1 VSNPITYAQLLETN
15 NLIQACNDE
24 TYWLCVTRTV
34 QESKLFPVPAY
45 MLLSYLMVYYRYPE
59 LLRKIET
66 SMRAEDIGDR
76 SRNMGIKTQ
85 ASHLAWCLPGF
96 YLLARE
102 LLISMGLIRPQDGV
116 EDIVYLMDFWKRHQ
130 LSWHR
135 NDGHISNKEFGHRS
149 QILPERRLQVFEAD
163 LFDCRQGDALHEAAL
178 KFTATVSQYIFLI
191 HCESRIGLANTGP
204 YKFGDNR
211 ELLVRDF
218 MDLSE
223 GDYPWMDGVATDV
236 PYNNLTI
243 PMVVED
249 CHFYL
254 VDDWASFESEPEFK
268 AEKVVGV
275 GLYTSDTL
283 SEGYMPVGMGSAD
296 ELTRTFQDLNDVVKD
311 ASARLWKRIAGWSR
325 AEMMDAGAI
334 TYFSVVKDL
343 AHIAGVYE
351 HDDWMTIDERA
362 ERFRPILNDEYGRD
376 GLGELLGSMTN
387 PGQQMNEYSMMQ
399 HSNKPQRMFSHI
411 PYSILTDGDYT
422 ATCGPLRPG
431 TNHMTPKT
439 GKYRTTRGLL
449 DLDEY
454 NRVARG
460 FTPKVCE
467 DKFRFLD
474 ETWVKYNYDTPLA
487 DELYRAE
494 QEESRTLKGK
504 GAGLK
509 RADLGAPTSPIA
521 SDPLP
526 GNSVILHGLAIKKLG
541 TAAVI
546 ANVLGVGAD
555 EVTSALDAAVA
566 SGHAVVVKDAFML
579 TPAGQQALDTAYP
592 TMFADLRSNS
602 AFVSA
607 YDRFEVVNRDLKQL
621 ITDWQTIEIAGT
633 RVPNDHSNKDY
644 DDGIIDRLG
653 TLHEQAEGGLGALAA
668 PEPRLARYTERLL
681 AALEKAEDG
690 ETEFVSGAK
699 VDSYHTVW
707 FELHEDLLRIL
718 GREREE

>member
-1 VSNPITYAQLLETN
+1 MSTPISYAQLLETN
-15 NLIQACNDE
+15 NLVQACNDE

-66 SMRAEDIGDR
+66 RMRAEDIGDR

-85 ASHLAWCLPGF
+85 ASHIAWCMPGF

-116 EDIVYLMDFWKRHQ
+116 EDLIYLMDFWKRHQ

-163 LFDCRQGDALHEAAL
+163 LFECREGDALHEAAM

-204 YKFGDNR
+204 YKFGANR

-223 GDYPWMDGVATDV
+223 GDYPWMDGVAADV

-268 AEKVVGV
+268 AEKVVAV

-283 SEGYMPVGMGSAD
+283 SEGYLPVGMGSAD
-296 ELTRTFQDLNDVVKD
+296 ELTRTFKELNRVVKD

-325 AEMMDAGAI
+325 AEMLDAGAL
-334 TYFSVVKDL
+334 TYFSVIKDL

-351 HDDWMTIDERA
+351 HDDWMTIDPRA

-376 GLGELLGSMTN
+376 GLGELVGSMTN
-387 PGQQMNEYSMMQ
+387 PGQQTNEYTMMQ
-399 HSNKPQRMFSHI
+399 HSNLSQRMFSPI
-411 PYSILTDGDYT
+411 PYSILNGGDYT
-422 ATCGPLRPG
+422 PTCGPIQPG
-431 TNHMTPKT
+431 TSHMMPKR

-449 DLDEY
+449 ELDEY
-454 NRVARG
+454 NRLARD
-460 FTPKVCE
+460 FTPRVCQ
-467 DKFRFLD
+467 DKFRYLD

-494 QEESRTLKGK
+494 QMNSRTLKDQ

-509 RADLGAPTSPIA
+509 RVDLTAPNAPGACSPA
-521 SDPLP
+521 GGD
-526 GNSVILHGLAIKKLG
+526 VLHGLAIKKL
-541 TAAVI
+541 APADVI
-546 ANVLGVGAD
+546 ANILGMEAKETTGG
-555 EVTSALDAAVA
+555 LDAAVA
-566 SGHAVVVKDAFML
+566 AGHATIVKDAFML
-579 TPAGQQALDTAYP
+579 TPAGEQALDAAYP
-592 TMFADLRSNS
+592 TMFAVLRVDNGFI
-602 AFVSA
+602 AA
-607 YDRFEVVNRDLKQL
+607 YDRFEAVNRNLKQL
-621 ITDWQTIEIAGT
+621 VTDWQTVEVAGA
-633 RVPNDHSNKDY
+633 RVPNDHGNKDY
-644 DDGIIDRLG
+644 DDRIIDRLG
-653 TLHEQAEGGLGALAA
+653 ALHEQAEGILLALAA
-668 PEPRLARYTERLL
+668 PAPRLGRYTERLL

-690 ETEFVSGAK
+690 DTEFVSGVR

-718 GREREE
+718 GRERDE

>member
-1 VSNPITYAQLLETN
+1 VTLPITYAQLLETN

-24 TYWLCVTRTV
+24 SYWLCVTRTV

-85 ASHLAWCLPGF
+85 ASHIAWCMPGF

-102 LLISMGLIRPQDGV
+102 YLISMGLIRPQDGV
-116 EDIVYLMDFWKRHQ
+116 EDLVYLMDFWKRHQ

-163 LFDCRQGDALHEAAL
+163 LFDCRDGDPLHDAAM

-283 SEGYMPVGMGSAD
+283 SEGYVPVGMGGAE
-296 ELTRTFQDLNDVVKD
+296 ELTKTFNELNETVKD
-311 ASARLWKRIAGWSR
+311 ASAKLWKRIAGWSR
-325 AEMMDAGAI
+325 DEMMDAGAI
-334 TYFSVVKDL
+334 TYFSVIKDL

-351 HDDWMTIDERA
+351 FDDWMTIDARA

-376 GLGELLGSMTN
+376 CLGELLGSMTN
-387 PGQQMNEYSMMQ
+387 PGQQMNEYTMMQ
-399 HSNKPQRMFSHI
+399 HSNLPQRMFSHV
-411 PYSILTDGDYT
+411 PYSILSDGDYT
-422 ATCGPLRPG
+422 ATCGEMQPG
-431 TNHMTPKT
+431 SSHMTAKA

-449 DLDEY
+449 DLEEY
-454 NRVARG
+454 NRLARD
-460 FTPKVCE
+460 FTPKVCT
-467 DKFRFLD
+467 DKYRFLD
-474 ETWVKYNYDTPLA
+474 ETWVKYNYDSSLA
-487 DELYRAE
+487 NELYMAE
-494 QEESRTLKGK
+494 QETSRNLQGK

-509 RADLGAPTSPIA
+509 RKDLRSSLAPTS
-521 SDPLP
+521 DLLP
-526 GNSVILHGLAIKKLG
+526 LHGLAIKKMSTADVVADILG
-541 TAAVI
+541 LDEAEVAGALEAAV
-546 ANVLGVGAD
+546 
-555 EVTSALDAAVA
+555 SAEQV
-566 SGHAVVVKDAFML
+566 AVVRDAFML
-579 TPAGQQALDTAYP
+579 KPAGQVALEAAYP
-592 TMFADLRSNS
+592 QMFAGLR
-602 AFVSA
+602 ADEGFVSA
-607 YDRFEVVNRDLKQL
+607 YERFEVVNNELKQL
-621 ITDWQTIEIAGT
+621 VTDWQTMEVAGS
-633 RVPNDHSNKDY
+633 RVPNDHSNQDY

-653 TLHEQAEGGLGALAA
+653 GLHERAEVVLGALAA
-668 PEPRLARYTERLL
+668 PEARLSRYTDKLL
-681 AALEKAEDG
+681 IALEKAEDG
-690 ETEFVSGAK
+690 ETDYVSGAR
-699 VDSYHTVW
+699 VESYHTVW

-718 GREREE
+718 GQERDE

>member
-1 VSNPITYAQLLETN
+1 MSNPITYAQLLETN
-15 NLIQACNDE
+15 NLIQAFNDE
-24 TYWLCVTRTV
+24 SYWLCVTRTV

-85 ASHLAWCLPGF
+85 ASHIAWCMPGF

-102 LLISMGLIRPQDGV
+102 LLIGMGLIRPQDGV
-116 EDIVYLMDFWKRHQ
+116 QDLIYLMDFWKRHQ

-163 LFDCRQGDALHEAAL
+163 MFECRHGDALHDAAM

-204 YKFGDNR
+204 YKFGANR

-254 VDDWASFESEPEFK
+254 VDDWASFETEPEFK
-268 AEKVVGV
+268 AEKVVAV

-296 ELTRTFQDLNDVVKD
+296 ELTQTFKELNDVVKD

-325 AEMMDAGAI
+325 AEMLDAGAI
-334 TYFSVVKDL
+334 AYFSVIKDL

-399 HSNKPQRMFSHI
+399 HSNLPQRMLSHI
-411 PYSILTDGDYT
+411 PYSILSDGDYT
-422 ATCGPLRPG
+422 RTCGPMRPG
-431 TNHMTPKT
+431 TSHMTPKRR
-439 GKYRTTRGLL
+439 KYMTTRGPL

-454 NRVARG
+454 NRLARG
-460 FTPKVCE
+460 FTPTVCQ
-467 DKFRFLD
+467 DKYRFLD
-474 ETWVKYNYDTPLA
+474 ETWVKYNYDTALA
-487 DELYRAE
+487 DELYKAE
-494 QEESRTLKGK
+494 QMSSRNLEGK

-509 RADLGAPTSPIA
+509 RADLAASGVGETSLM
-521 SDPLP
+521 DQL
-526 GNSVILHGLAIKKLG
+526 ILHGLSIKKLG
-541 TAAVI
+541 TADVI
-546 ANVLGVGAD
+546 TNILGDGTA
-555 EVTSALDAAVA
+555 EVAATLDAAVA
-566 SGHAVVVKDAFML
+566 AGHAIAVKDAFML
-579 TPAGQQALDTAYP
+579 TPEGEQALIDAYP
-592 TMFADLRSNS
+592 SLFAGLRTDDGF
-602 AFVSA
+602 AAA
-607 YDRFEVVNRDLKQL
+607 YDRFEVMNREVKQL
-621 ITDWQTIEIAGT
+621 VTDWQTMEVAGE
-633 RVPNDHSNKDY
+633 RVPNDHSNKAY

-653 TLHEQAEGGLGALAA
+653 ALHEQAESILGALSA
-668 PEPRLARYTERLL
+668 PAPRLNRYTERLL

-690 ETEFVSGAK
+690 KTEFVSGAR

-718 GREREE
+718 GRERDE

>member
-1 VSNPITYAQLLETN
+1 
-15 NLIQACNDE
+15 
-24 TYWLCVTRTV
+24 
-34 QESKLFPVPAY
+34 
-45 MLLSYLMVYYRYPE
+45 M
-59 LLRKIET
+59 
-66 SMRAEDIGDR
+66 
-76 SRNMGIKTQ
+76 
-85 ASHLAWCLPGF
+85 PGF

-116 EDIVYLMDFWKRHQ
+116 EDLVYLMDFWKRHQ

-163 LFDCRQGDALHEAAL
+163 LFECRQGDALHEAAM

-204 YKFGDNR
+204 YKFGGNR

-268 AEKVVGV
+268 AEKVVAV

-283 SEGYMPVGMGSAD
+283 SEGYIPVGMDSAVG
-296 ELTRTFQDLNDVVKD
+296 LTRTFDELNNVVKD

-325 AEMMDAGAI
+325 TEMLDAGAI
-334 TYFSVVKDL
+334 TYFSVIKDL

-351 HDDWMTIDERA
+351 HEDWMTIDERA

-399 HSNKPQRMFSHI
+399 HSNLPQRMFSHI
-411 PYSILTDGDYT
+411 PYSILSGGDFT
-422 ATCGPLRPG
+422 NTCGPIRPG
-431 TNHMTPKT
+431 TSSMSVKT

-449 DLDEY
+449 ELDEY
-454 NRVARG
+454 NQLARN
-460 FTPKVCE
+460 FTPTVCE
-467 DKFRFLD
+467 DNFRYLD
-474 ETWVKYNYDTPLA
+474 ETWVKYNYDTALA
-487 DELYRAE
+487 DDLYKAE
-494 QEESRTLKGK
+494 QIHSRNLKDK
-504 GAGLK
+504 GAGLM
-509 RADLGAPTSPIA
+509 REDLAPA
-521 SDPLP
+521 SLP
-526 GNSVILHGLAIKKLG
+526 GGTAMDEASLALHGLAIKKM
-541 TAAVI
+541 ASAEAI
-546 ANVLGVGAD
+546 ANILNISPEQAKTDLDRAV
-555 EVTSALDAAVA
+555 SAGRATM
-566 SGHAVVVKDAFML
+566 VKDAYML
-579 TPAGQQALDTAYP
+579 KPEGQQTLDSVYP
-592 TMFADLRSNS
+592 GMFADLRANDG
-602 AFVSA
+602 FVGA
-607 YDRFEVVNRDLKQL
+607 YNRFEVVNNELKQL
-621 ITDWQTIEIAGT
+621 VTDWQILDVAGEQ
-633 RVPNDHSNKDY
+633 VPNDHSNKDY
-644 DDGIIDRLG
+644 DDAIIDRLG
-653 TLHEQAEGGLGALAA
+653 TLHERAESVLGTLTAAA
-668 PEPRLARYTERLL
+668 PRLGRYTERLL
-681 AALEKAEDG
+681 TALEKSEDG
-690 ETEFVSGAK
+690 EIDFVSGAR

-718 GREREE
+718 NRERDE